1 MMDNQDKMLA
11 EDIIAD
17 MQECTS
23 KYLSTKKEIHAKML
37 EISVNEGLEMFESLM
52 ESFDEDDEDIKE
64 IYRLNMLVPIQ
75 LSELILLRKQS
86 KEEK

>member
-1 MMDNQDKMLA
+1 MDNQDKMLA

-23 KYLSTKKEIHAKML
+23 KYLSTKKEIYAKML

-64 IYRLNMLVPIQ
+64 IYRLNMLVPIE